1 MLKTKNSTYKAILIL
16 SLICIVAGL
25 VLSALSIT
33 GNDSNLPQQIACLF
47 NIAALIYAAYYIL
60 AGYSKDAAKYYKT
73 YAAIFALA
81 QIASLGAIGANSS
94 SYLATVL
101 GALTLATILVLLFS
115 KDLGKKKSLSLCI
128 ALLVL
133 VALSF
138 CSSLAAVGWSSAFMF
153 PIIVSFVLACILTVM
168 TVAKYVD
175 KAARGRT

>member
-1 MLKTKNSTYKAILIL
+1 MLKTKNSTYKVILIL
-16 SLICIVAGL
+16 SLICIAAGL

-81 QIASLGAIGANSS
+81 QVAALSAIGATANSYIGTLLS
-94 SYLATVL
+94 
-101 GALTLATILVLLFS
+101 ALTLAAILVLLFS
-115 KDLGKKKSLSLCI
+115 KDLGKQKSMSLCV

-133 VALSF
+133 VVLSF
-138 CSSLAAVGWSSAFMF
+138 ISALVNEGWISVVMF
-153 PIIVSFVLACILTVM
+153 PIIVRFVLACILTIM
-168 TVAKYVD
+168 TVAKYID